1 MNRYFRFLVTIIFLI
16 MFTVSVYSKQYV
28 HLGGRWDKVQRS
40 LINDLP
46 IQAWV
51 EDGNEPLILFF
62 KDNLGDVCVT
72 VSDSSGTILYDQVI
86 HTNEFASIMIPVEDM
101 EGECMLSITDGK
113 NNIFGQFSIN

>member
-1 MNRYFRFLVTIIFLI
+1 

-51 EDGNEPLILFF
+51 EDGNEHLILFF

-72 VSDSSGTILYDQVI
+72 VFDSSGTIMYDQVI
-86 HTNEFASIMIPVEDM
+86 HTNEFASVTIPVKDM
-101 EGECMLSITDGK
+101 EGECTLSITDGK

>member
-1 MNRYFRFLVTIIFLI
+1 MNKYFRFLVTIIFLI

-28 HLGGRWDKVQRS
+28 HFGGRWDKVQRS

-46 IQAWV
+46 IKAWV
-51 EDGNEPLILFF
+51 EDDNEHLTLFF

-86 HTNEFASIMIPVEDM
+86 YTDESSSVTIPIKDM
-101 EGECMLSITDGK
+101 EGECILSVTDGK
-113 NNIFGQFSIN
+113 NHVFGEFSIN